1 MLILNYGS
9 TYFKNKVVLTK
20 FISGCFYKS
29 KNEEA
34 KRGGKFAILPTL
46 CCQVPTVYNSGIY
59 SSILH
64 EPTKLIH
71 IGVK

>member
-1 MLILNYGS
+1 MLTLNYS
-9 TYFKNKVVLTK
+9 KNKVVLTK

-46 CCQVPTVYNSGIY
+46 CCQLSITVVSTPP
-59 SSILH
+59 SSMSQ
-64 EPTKLIH
+64 PS
-71 IGVK
+71 